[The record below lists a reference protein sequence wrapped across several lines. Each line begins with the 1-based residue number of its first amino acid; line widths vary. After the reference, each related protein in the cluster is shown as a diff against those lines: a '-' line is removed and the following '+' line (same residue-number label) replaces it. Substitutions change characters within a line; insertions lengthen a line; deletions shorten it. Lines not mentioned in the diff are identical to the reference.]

1 MPAVAA
7 GVIFKTETMKK
18 LLSLI
23 FLMFL
28 FVWFVYILYLTGYIP
43 EEQIPDK
50 FTQLELPKTTAEL
63 GDSLALIDSL
73 FASVALV
80 LGLVA
85 ILIQGKEL
93 KASTK
98 AQTSQ
103 AKTLELQIKQ
113 QQDSNLLGA
122 YSVRQ
127 TFLLSDCE
135 RLNNQIESL
144 VSQELKETN
153 TEKKSEL
160 WKLIK
165 NSRNKE
171 RKQREESKKIDAN
184 IENLLNKI

>member
-1 MPAVAA
+1 
-7 GVIFKTETMKK
+7 
-18 LLSLI
+18 
-23 FLMFL
+23 MFL

-50 FTQLELPKTTAEL
+50 FTQLKLPKTTAEL